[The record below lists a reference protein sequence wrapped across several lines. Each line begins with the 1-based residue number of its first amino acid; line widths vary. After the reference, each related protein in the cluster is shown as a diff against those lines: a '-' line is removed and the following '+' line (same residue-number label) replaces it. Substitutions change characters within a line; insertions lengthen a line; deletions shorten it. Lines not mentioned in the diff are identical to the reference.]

1 MGGANTSPTPSRGG
15 DRTFNGWKV
24 RKTMSRYDE
33 KCKYDALQDKIVEY
47 REQCKEAMRSACE
60 DCDSHKTLGC
70 LYYDPEEESFD
81 YEECFRDSGGWE

>member
-1 MGGANTSPTPSRGG
+1 MSDTRL
-15 DRTFNGWKV
+15 DIERDKFLEWK
-24 RKTMSRYDE
+24 
-33 KCKYDALQDKIVEY
+33 
-47 REQCKEAMRSACE
+47 EQQREAMRNACE

>member
-1 MGGANTSPTPSRGG
+1 VSDTRL
-15 DRTFNGWKV
+15 DIERDKFLEWKAQQ
-24 RKTMSRYDE
+24 R
-33 KCKYDALQDKIVEY
+33 
-47 REQCKEAMRSACE
+47 EAMRNACE